1 MLHLSVLDLTITT
14 LDNYNMAVQK
24 PSIPKGTR
32 DFSPAEMACRNYIF
46 DTVKSIFKKYGY
58 APLETPAMENLTTL
72 LGKYG
77 DEGDKL
83 LFKILN
89 SGEAFAGVDAEEL
102 SHSNALS
109 LKVCEKGLRYDLTVP
124 FARYVVQHQNEI
136 TFPFKRFQI
145 QPVWRAD
152 RPQKGRYREF
162 YQCDVDVIGSQSQI
176 NELELVQIADEVFRK
191 LDINVCIKI
200 NNRKVLQGL
209 AEIIGH
215 PDKLVDITVAIDKI
229 DKIGLQAVKEELSER
244 GIDSDGIAI
253 LEPILQMQG
262 TNREKLA
269 AIRTVLAGSST
280 TSGCSTTPGCSS
292 SASGSS
298 APGST
303 ASEVGLKGVDEL
315 EELFNYIESASIKQK
330 VEIDLS
336 LARGLNYY
344 TGAIFEV
351 KALDFQIGSICGG
364 GRYDNLTGIFGLP
377 NISGVGISFGA
388 DRIYDVLK
396 GLDKFPKDAIEGTKL
411 LFSNMGSAE
420 TAYALPIAARLRSQG
435 ISCEI
440 YPDNTKLKKQFDYAT
455 KKGIRYFAIIGEDE
469 IKAGEVTLKDLT
481 TGTQQRVPKEE
492 LSSLL

>member
-1 MLHLSVLDLTITT
+1 
-14 LDNYNMAVQK
+14 MAVQK

-200 NNRKVLQGL
+200 NNRKVLLGL

-420 TAYALPIAARLRSQG
+420 TAYA
-435 ISCEI
+435 
-440 YPDNTKLKKQFDYAT
+440 
-455 KKGIRYFAIIGEDE
+455 
-469 IKAGEVTLKDLT
+469 
-481 TGTQQRVPKEE
+481 
-492 LSSLL
+492 